1 MSDKPYEVT
10 HRTNTS
16 HWCAD
21 CWHWVVDCVH
31 LANPLRIPHRLTPK
45 DTSVQSF
52 AYDPTKRRL
61 EVFYRWKDGS
71 QYYPISPGMF
81 QQIERR
87 TDIHDLLAEWIK
99 QRRITWQEVQQTERK
114 LIASM
119 LCGVRP
125 CCRTH
130 SERLKSV

>member
-45 DTSVQSF
+45 DTHVRSF
-52 AYDPTKRRL
+52 AYDPARRRL
-61 EVFYRWKDGS
+61 EVFYRWNDGS
-71 QYYPISPGMF
+71 QFYPISPGMF
-81 QQIERR
+81 QQFERTGNFR
-87 TDIHDLLAEWIK
+87 LLDAWIK
-99 QRRITWQEVQQTERK
+99 NCRITWQEVRTERK
-114 LIASM
+114 LVASM
-119 LCGVRP
+119 LCGVRLII
-125 CCRTH
+125 
-130 SERLKSV
+130 EQ